1 VDDGHDSQEVINV
14 CHADLGARA
23 YPTADATVTGGVL
36 SSAATESGHHL
47 ALLTVD
53 DLVALLRVKKSW
65 IYDEVEAGR
74 LRCLRLGRQLRFR
87 VADVDAYLQ
96 AAESGG

>member
-1 VDDGHDSQEVINV
+1 MSVTPIS
-14 CHADLGARA
+14 ARA
-23 YPTADATVTGGVL
+23 YPAAEAAMTSGAL
-36 SSAATESGHHL
+36 SNAATASGHHL

-53 DLVALLRVKKSW
+53 DLVTLLQVKKSW

-87 VADVDAYLQ
+87 VVDVETYLQ
-96 AAESGG
+96 TASTGG

>member
-1 VDDGHDSQEVINV
+1 MSVTPIS
-14 CHADLGARA
+14 ARA
-23 YPTADATVTGGVL
+23 HPVADAAATGGAL
-36 SSAATESGHHL
+36 SNAAMASGHHL

-74 LRCLRLGRQLRFR
+74 LGCLRLGRQLRFR
-87 VADVDAYLQ
+87 VVDVETYLQ
-96 AAESGG
+96 AAETGG

>member
-1 VDDGHDSQEVINV
+1 MSVTPIS
-14 CHADLGARA
+14 ARA
-23 YPTADATVTGGVL
+23 YPAADAPGA
-36 SSAATESGHHL
+36 SSAISKAETASGHHL

-53 DLVALLRVKKSW
+53 DLAALLQVKKSW

-96 AAESGG
+96 AAETSG

>member
-1 VDDGHDSQEVINV
+1 MSVTPIS
-14 CHADLGARA
+14 ARA
-23 YPTADATVTGGVL
+23 LQVAAEP
-36 SSAATESGHHL
+36 AATSGALSNAAMASGYHL

-74 LRCLRLGRQLRFR
+74 LACLRLGRQLRFR
-87 VADVDAYLQ
+87 VADVEAYLQ
-96 AAESGG
+96 AAETGG